1 MIEDLQAELMRY
13 KVALQTTQE
22 IHQNAIRMGIGATAA
37 PSQSNACETP
47 AASVYNLLKPDQGLP
62 APLQREEY
70 SNVRFWRREQYDK
83 WLKMNKGDTNGLAAE
98 KPKRGRPRKSE
109 NEEED
114 NVHHPYLETVSGMPV
129 NSAYL
134 YRLSVKARRI
144 WATLLKFG
152 QAPDS
157 YSEMD
162 ELSREYFIHEM
173 CQGFFELRLCSDFW
187 KLDLWSQK
195 NYASWAITHLESK
208 KEKKEARKKQKNH
221 MVSGS
226 SDENAA
232 AGLAMAGSTAPALA
246 NSAPASSSTDSN
258 SAPASTNSNCMLPS
272 TALAPTNSN
281 DIPASTAPALANSA
295 PASSSTDS
303 NSAPASTNS
312 NCTLPSTAL
321 APTNSNDI
329 PASTAPA
336 LENSAPASTN
346 SNCMLPS
353 TALAPTNSNDI
364 PASTAPALANSA
376 PASSSTDSNKVPA
389 STAPA
394 STTFGSTMN
403 IPGGEP
409 TPPPSSSSASPSSDL
424 TRSEGGPSGT
434 STGNTSA
441 PEDNGLSN
449 PSFGF
454 DDPCDDDAFI
464 QRMEQRAATSAS
476 ALVAA
481 QSTAPGGDRT
491 EGDADELQSQM
502 TRSGAARKRTHGGDT
517 DGRQRKRSNVSAVV
531 GPGKTPKNFCMA
543 EWLKTNMNGTK
554 DDFDKYFSTLT
565 KEQVRPF
572 EDAARDA
579 INAAARE
586 ASFLA
591 RFLFFNLNLSRNVK
605 RRKLPTSCVP
615 SPTLHF
621 LNDSLYLHCF
631 IIDYKKEE
639 E

>member
-1 MIEDLQAELMRY
+1 MDPYFCDSEQILRLASPEDLVRAGNASYLDARSMIEDLQAELMRY

-70 SNVRFWRREQYDK
+70 SNVRFWRCEQYDK

-162 ELSREYFIHEM
+162 ELSREYFIREM

-232 AGLAMAGSTAPALA
+232 AGLAMAGSTVPALANSAPASSSMDSNSAPASTNSNSSTAPALA
-246 NSAPASSSTDSN
+246 NSVPASSSTDSN
-258 SAPASTNSNCMLPS
+258 SAPASTNSNS
-272 TALAPTNSN
+272 
-281 DIPASTAPALANSA
+281 
-295 PASSSTDS
+295 
-303 NSAPASTNS
+303 
-312 NCTLPSTAL
+312 
-321 APTNSNDI
+321 
-329 PASTAPA
+329 
-336 LENSAPASTN
+336 
-346 SNCMLPS
+346 
-353 TALAPTNSNDI
+353 
-364 PASTAPALANSA
+364 STAPALANSA

-481 QSTAPGGDRT
+481 QLTAPGGDRT

-502 TRSGAARKRTHGGDT
+502 TRSGAARKRTHSGDT
-517 DGRQRKRSNVSAVV
+517 DRRQRKWSNVSAVV

-591 RFLFFNLNLSRNVK
+591 QFLFFNLNLSRNVK
-605 RRKLPTSCVP
+605 
-615 SPTLHF
+615 
-621 LNDSLYLHCF
+621 
-631 IIDYKKEE
+631 
-639 E
+639 

>member
-1 MIEDLQAELMRY
+1 MDPYFCDSEQILRLASPEDLVRAGNASYLDARSMIEDLQAELMRY

-162 ELSREYFIHEM
+162 ELSREYFIREM

-258 SAPASTNSNCMLPS
+258 SAPASTNSNSS
-272 TALAPTNSN
+272 TAPALENSAPASTNSN
-281 DIPASTAPALANSA
+281 SSTAPALANSA

-312 NCTLPSTAL
+312 NS
-321 APTNSNDI
+321 
-329 PASTAPA
+329 STAPA

-346 SNCMLPS
+346 SNS
-353 TALAPTNSNDI
+353 
-364 PASTAPALANSA
+364 STAPALANSA

-389 STAPA
+389 STVPA

-579 INAAARE
+579 INVTADVY
-586 ASFLA
+586 S
-591 RFLFFNLNLSRNVK
+591 
-605 RRKLPTSCVP
+605 KL
-615 SPTLHF
+615 
-621 LNDSLYLHCF
+621 
-631 IIDYKKEE
+631 YKAKQRAFKLESD
-639 E
+639 

>member
-1 MIEDLQAELMRY
+1 MDPYFCDSEQILRLASPEDLVRAGNASYLDARSMIEDLQVELMRY
-13 KVALQTTQE
+13 KVALQTTQ
-22 IHQNAIRMGIGATAA
+22 
-37 PSQSNACETP
+37 
-47 AASVYNLLKPDQGLP
+47 
-62 APLQREEY
+62 
-70 SNVRFWRREQYDK
+70 REQYDK

-162 ELSREYFIHEM
+162 ELSREYFICEM

-232 AGLAMAGSTAPALA
+232 AGLAMAGLTVPALA
-246 NSAPASSSTDSN
+246 NSAPASSSMDS
-258 SAPASTNSNCMLPS
+258 
-272 TALAPTNSN
+272 
-281 DIPASTAPALANSA
+281 
-295 PASSSTDS
+295 
-303 NSAPASTNS
+303 
-312 NCTLPSTAL
+312 
-321 APTNSNDI
+321 
-329 PASTAPA
+329 
-336 LENSAPASTN
+336 NSAPASTN

-481 QSTAPGGDRT
+481 QLTAPGGDRT

-502 TRSGAARKRTHGGDT
+502 TRSGAARKRTHSGDT
-517 DGRQRKRSNVSAVV
+517 DRRQRKRSNVSAVV

-615 SPTLHF
+615 TLHF
-621 LNDSLYLHCF
+621 LNDSLYRLQERRG
-631 IIDYKKEE
+631 IEGNRRE
-639 E
+639 